1 MTKIKTGIIGT
12 GFIGPAHVEALR
24 RLGFV
29 EVAAVAE
36 RGRGAG
42 PGEGRAAVD
51 SQGVRRLS
59 SELLADPEIQVVHNC
74 TPNHLHFAINKEILA
89 AKKHIISEKPLA
101 MNSTESRELVRL
113 AKEAGV
119 VHAINFNYRYMPL
132 VQQAHQMCQAAG
144 DVGRIYAVHGSYLQ
158 DWLLLENDWNWR
170 LVPELSGESRAVA
183 DVGSHWC
190 DLVQFITGLKI
201 VRVMADLVTIH
212 PMRKRPKVEVETYA
226 GKVLRPEDLEDV
238 PINTEDYGSILL
250 EFDSGAH
257 GVADREPMRGRA
269 EEPAVLRNRR
279 QQVRARLEPGAA
291 ERAVGRPPRRT
302 EPDDHE
308 GPQPA
313 LPGGPRIR
321 PLPGRPQR
329 RLSRRPE
336 ELVPQRVR
344 LHRRHAPRRRLFHVR
359 RRPQRDRDLRR
370 GAQELAREAVGGR
383 GVLSRNRRCG
393 FEIAD

>member
-36 RGRGAG
+36 RGDDLAKAKAEQMSIPKAYGDYRKM
-42 PGEGRAAVD
+42 
-51 SQGVRRLS
+51 
-59 SELLADPEIQVVHNC
+59 LADPEIQVIHNC

-101 MNSTESRELVRL
+101 MTSAESRELVKL

-119 VHAINFNYRYMPL
+119 VNAINFNYRYMPL
-132 VQQAHQMCQAAG
+132 VQQARQMCQAAG

-170 LVPELSGESRAVA
+170 LVPELSGDSRAVA

-190 DLVQFITGLKI
+190 DLVQFITGMKI

-212 PMRKRPKVEVETYA
+212 PIRKRPKVEVETYA

-238 PINTEDYGSILL
+238 KINTEDYGSILL

-257 GVADREPMRGRA
+257 GSLTVNQCAAGRK
-269 EEPAVLRNRR
+269 NR
-279 QQVRARLEPGAA
+279 LYFEIDGAKCA
-291 ERAVGRPPRRT
+291 LSWNQERPNELWVGRR
-302 EPDDHE
+302 D
-308 GPQPA
+308 GPNQVVLKDPSLLYPA
-313 LPGGPRIR
+313 AREYAHYPGGHNEGYPDGPKNLFRIVYGFIAGTR
-321 PLPGRPQR
+321 P
-329 RLSRRPE
+329 
-336 ELVPQRVR
+336 
-344 LHRRHAPRRRLFHVR
+344 
-359 RRPQRDRDLRR
+359 
-370 GAQELAREAVGGR
+370 GGDFSTFLD
-383 GVLSRNRRCG
+383 GHN
-393 FEIAD
+393 EIAICEAALKSSRERKWVNVEY